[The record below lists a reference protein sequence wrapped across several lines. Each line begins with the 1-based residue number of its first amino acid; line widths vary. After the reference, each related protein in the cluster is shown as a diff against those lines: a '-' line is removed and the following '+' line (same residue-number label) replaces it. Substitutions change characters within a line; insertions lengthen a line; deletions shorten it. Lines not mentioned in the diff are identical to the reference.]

1 MRNLVAGSKMLRGR
15 KKRTNIRKQVV
26 RKPTTAAQTI
36 RRRILLTGGSGL
48 ASRTAPVCFAATG
61 VARPLA
67 TVGVGVEEAMDAPSA
82 TRAAGGVPAGTSLWS
97 GVSAA
102 LPAGR
107 LGFGLLSTPQTSIC
121 FTCKK
126 TCLPDDRLLP

>member
-1 MRNLVAGSKMLRGR
+1 MRKRVAGSKMLRGK

-26 RKPTTAAQTI
+26 RKPATAAQTM

-48 ASRTAPVCFAATG
+48 LSRTAPVCLAATG

-67 TVGVGVEEAMDAPSA
+67 IVGVGVEEAMAAPSE
-82 TRAAGGVPAGTSLWS
+82 TRSAGVVPAGTSLLS
-97 GVSAA
+97 EASAA

-107 LGFGLLSTPQTSIC
+107 LGFCLLSTPQTSIC
-121 FTCKK
+121 F
-126 TCLPDDRLLP
+126 